1 MFVVKIG
8 GSKGIN
14 LDRVLEDIA
23 HQTEPLVLVHG
34 ASDEL
39 NQISTRLGK
48 PPRMVT
54 SPSGFTSRYT
64 DWDTLD
70 IFAMVY
76 CGKVNTRIVE
86 KLQQLGV
93 NSVGLSGV
101 DGRLL
106 EGKRKSRVRIV
117 ENGRKM
123 VLKNDYTGRVEQAN
137 VSLIHLL
144 LDNGYLPVISPPA
157 ISYEGE
163 AINVDGDRAAAVLAN
178 ALGADRL
185 LILSNTPGFLKDLND
200 EESLIQEL
208 EPAGIEEAIET
219 YAQGRMKKKLLGA
232 KEALEEGVQSVI
244 LGDGRIPNPVTAAL
258 QGIGTVIGQG

>member
-14 LDRVLEDIA
+14 LDSVLEDIA
-23 HQTEPLVLVHG
+23 HQAEPLVLVHG

-200 EESLIQEL
+200 EGSLIQEL

>member
-14 LDRVLEDIA
+14 LDYVLEDLA
-23 HQTEPLVLVHG
+23 QQTEPLVLVHG

-39 NQISTRLGK
+39 NQISTQLGK

-54 SPSGFTSRYT
+54 SPSGYTSRYT
-64 DWDTLD
+64 DRETLD

-76 CGKVNTRIVE
+76 CGKLNTRIVE

-93 NSVGLSGV
+93 NAVGLSGV

-106 EGKRKSRVRIV
+106 EGKRKSTVRIV
-117 ENGRKM
+117 EEGRRKI
-123 VLKNDYTGRVEQAN
+123 LRDDYTGKVEKAN
-137 VSLIHLL
+137 VGLLNVL

-163 AINVDGDRAAAVLAN
+163 VINVDGDRAAAVIAN

-185 LILSNTPGFLKDLND
+185 VILSNTPGFLKDVHD
-200 EESLIQEL
+200 EDSLISL
-208 EPAGIEEAIET
+208 LDRDDISEAIET
-219 YAQGRMKKKLLGA
+219 YAQDRMKKKLLGA
-232 KEALEEGVQSVI
+232 REALDEGVREVI
-244 LGDGRIPNPVTAAL
+244 LGDGRIPGSITAAL
-258 QGIGTVIGQG
+258 SGKGTVIKR